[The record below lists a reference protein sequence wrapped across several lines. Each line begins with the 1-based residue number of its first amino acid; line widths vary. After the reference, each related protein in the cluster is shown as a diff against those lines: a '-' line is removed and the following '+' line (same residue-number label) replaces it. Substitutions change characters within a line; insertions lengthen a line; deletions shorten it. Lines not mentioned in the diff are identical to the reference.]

1 MKNPKII
8 ALLIIISCFMFATGC
23 AKTPVSLHGRLSVQG
38 TNLVDSHG
46 KRVQLRGFSTQH
58 IAKSDMYVS
67 PRYLKELREDF
78 SSDIIRVAMYTTKRD
93 YGYLLTPEL
102 KNVVKRVVKDATKE
116 GLYAIIDWHILSDRD
131 PMENIEASKVFF
143 DDMSKEFSSYANVF
157 YEICNEPNG
166 NEVTWNGNIKPYAEV
181 ITAVI
186 RKNDPKGII
195 LVGTPLWSSQPQE
208 AAADPLTDPATMYVF
223 HFYPDFATESAR
235 QNVARAH
242 EQIPLFCTEFGTS
255 ESTGTGKIYPAET
268 ALWMDFLDES
278 GISWCNWNLSALQE
292 RSAALQVSFKL
303 GTAMRL
309 ADRLSPSGEL
319 IRYYMRR
326 GRVSEAKLVKPAF
339 INETIYQ

>member
-1 MKNPKII
+1 MKNPKITAMLLAI
-8 ALLIIISCFMFATGC
+8 ACFSILTGC
-23 AKTPVSLHGRLSVQG
+23 ARTPLALHGRLSVQG
-38 TNLVDSHG
+38 SNLVDSHG
-46 KRVQLRGFSTQH
+46 NKVQLRGFSTQH
-58 IAKSDMYVS
+58 IAKTDMYVT

-78 SSDIIRVAMYTTKRD
+78 SSDVIRVAMYTTKRD

-102 KNVVKRVVKDATKE
+102 KNVVKRVVRDATKE
-116 GLYAIIDWHILSDRD
+116 GLYAIIDWHILADRN

-143 DDMSKEFSSYANVF
+143 DDMSKEFSSYKNVF

-166 NEVTWNGNIKPYAEV
+166 DDVTWKEQIKPYAEV

-195 LVGTPLWSSQPQE
+195 LVGTPRWSSQPQD

-235 QNVARAH
+235 QNVALAQ
-242 EQIPLFCTEFGTS
+242 ETIPLFCTEFGTS
-255 ESTGTGKIYPAET
+255 ESTGTGKIYPAEI
-268 ALWMDFLDES
+268 ARWMDFLDER

-292 RSAALQVSFKL
+292 RSAALQMSFKA

-326 GRVSEAKLVKPAF
+326 GRVSEDKLVKPAF
-339 INETIYQ
+339 IDEEIHQ